1 VLKII
6 SNNIHQNLLTLQNRL
21 IMESIKEQY
30 GLMTDTMGNM
40 YSKVKI
46 VQLNING
53 IYIMENF

>member
-1 VLKII
+1 MLKII